1 MRACVHMYVCKAG
14 GLSGFLSE
22 VLAGLRSVPG
32 QVLGHGVV
40 GTAEMDAALLRV
52 GGLFEVVE

>member
-1 MRACVHMYVCKAG
+1 MRAYVCVQG
-14 GLSGFLSE
+14 RGLSGFLSE

-52 GGLFEVVE
+52 GGLFEVVK